1 MSIFHSDDVKRFDEI
16 LSALRDI
23 RNIKKELQHMS
34 TMLDKLTQ
42 DVADENTAVASLIQL
57 LNNISAQLQA
67 AGTDP
72 AKLKALDDTINSEK
86 AAIIQAITANTP
98 QTPTISSLLP
108 TNGPVGSAVVINGS
122 GFGLTQSAS
131 KVTFNGVDAG
141 LASNWSDTQIT
152 TTVPS
157 GATTGDVMV
166 VTTVGGSSAR
176 GTTFSVDGTGPI
188 AQSSQAGQSKPDST
202 PLPNTETEPGSG
214 VATPQKGTQEP
225 NPTNPDSTAV
235 QPNPNPNQDPGVVGT
250 SSPNPSGTPTGNVTT
265 TGSVQDPNQVSK

>member
-1 MSIFHSDDVKRFDEI
+1 
-16 LSALRDI
+16 
-23 RNIKKELQHMS
+23 MS

-42 DVADENTAVASLIQL
+42 DVAEENNAVASLIQL

-108 TNGPVGSAVVINGS
+108 TNGPVGSTVVINGS

-141 LASNWSDTQIT
+141 LASGWSDTQIT
-152 TTVPS
+152 VTVPS

-176 GTTFSVDGTGPI
+176 GTSFSVDGAGPI
-188 AQSSQAGQSKPDST
+188 AQAGQKADNTSV
-202 PLPNTETEPGSG
+202 PNASPETEPGSG
-214 VATPQKGTQEP
+214 VTTPQQGTQEP

-235 QPNPNPNQDPGVVGT
+235 QQNPNPNQTPGVGGT
-250 SSPNPSGTPTGNVTT
+250 SSPNPSGAPIGNLTT

>member
-1 MSIFHSDDVKRFDEI
+1 
-16 LSALRDI
+16 
-23 RNIKKELQHMS
+23 MS

-42 DVADENTAVASLIQL
+42 DVADENNAVASLIQL
-57 LNNISAQLQA
+57 LNNISAQLKA

-72 AKLKALDDTINSEK
+72 EKLQALDDTINVEK
-86 AAIIQAITANTP
+86 AAIIQAVTTNTP
-98 QTPTISSLLP
+98 QTPTIGSLLP
-108 TNGPVGSAVVINGS
+108 TNGPVGSPVVINGS

-141 LASNWSDTQIT
+141 MASDWSDTQIT
-152 TTVPS
+152 VKVPP

-176 GTTFSVDGTGPI
+176 GTSFSVDGTGQV
-188 AQSSQAGQSKPDST
+188 AQSKVDNTSDSAVSSS
-202 PLPNTETEPGSG
+202 ETEPGSG
-214 VATPQKGTQEP
+214 VGTPQKGTQEP
-225 NPTNPDSTAV
+225 NPTNPATTAV
-235 QPNPNPNQDPGVVGT
+235 QQNPNPNQDPGVAGT

>member
-1 MSIFHSDDVKRFDEI
+1 
-16 LSALRDI
+16 
-23 RNIKKELQHMS
+23 MS
-34 TMLDKLTQ
+34 TMLDQLTQ

-57 LNNISAQLQA
+57 LNNISTQLQA

-98 QTPTISSLLP
+98 QTPTIASLLP
-108 TNGPVGSAVVINGS
+108 TNGPVGSMVVINGS

-141 LASNWSDTQIT
+141 LASSWSDTQIT
-152 TTVPS
+152 IPVPS

-176 GTTFSVDGTGPI
+176 GSSFTVDGTAVSASPST
-188 AQSSQAGQSKPDST
+188 QVPPAGV
-202 PLPNTETEPGSG
+202 NEPGSG
-214 VATPQKGTQEP
+214 VTSPASGTQVP
-225 NPTNPDSTAV
+225 NANNPASTAV
-235 QPNPNPNQDPGVVGT
+235 PSNPNPN
-250 SSPNPSGTPTGNVTT
+250 TPTT
-265 TGSVQDPNQVSK
+265 